1 VILMTEQSL
10 QEEIAKIKRWI
21 KRRRILSVLKYT
33 FYFFILIGVVLY
45 AVSAY
50 YMLYN
55 IQISLERP
63 PTADRIGLLEY
74 EFTIHL
80 LINNPTSA
88 EFTAK
93 NIYYKLYLQDQLVG
107 DGFKPYLIIK
117 PGPNSEAVSIRIN
130 LWNFP
135 SIVNDALS
143 TGSVRVKVEG
153 TATVPLL
160 AFGIIPWQ
168 EVTLPIPPYEY
179 TIPLEISIDEVRSV
193 GLFGQDLSDI
203 ISNIERLSSDIES
216 IRNSILSLD
225 SKINY
230 IEGSIVDVET
240 LRYEISSLRE
250 VIDKLKSRIDSLP
263 EITLIRIRNVE
274 RPLTVA
280 RGGSITVKIN
290 VEYILSEPKQ
300 ITISVWDIDKLT
312 IVTQQNYVLSS
323 GSGIETIELTFT
335 APRTTGLWQVLIHVY
350 YLIGNSTSWTS
361 SDIINIYLS

>member
-1 VILMTEQSL
+1 LMAEQSL

-45 AVSAY
+45 AVGAY

-63 PTADRIGLLEY
+63 PTANRIGFLEY

-117 PGPNSEAVSIRIN
+117 PGSNSEAVSIRIN

-168 EVTLPIPPYEY
+168 EVTMPIPPYEY
-179 TIPLEISIDEVRSV
+179 TIPLEISINDARSV

-203 ISNIERLSSDIES
+203 VSNVERLSSEIES
-216 IRNSILSLD
+216 IRNSILSLE

-230 IEGSIVDVET
+230 IEGSISDIET
-240 LRYEISSLRE
+240 LRYEISRLRE

-274 RPLTVA
+274 CPLIVTS
-280 RGGSITVKIN
+280 GDSITVKIN
-290 VEYILSEPKQ
+290 VEYILSKPTP

-312 IVTQQNYVLSS
+312 RVTRQVYVLNN

-335 APRTTGLWQVLIHVY
+335 APRTTGLWRIFIY
-350 YLIGNSTSWTS
+350 IDYLIGNSASWTS
-361 SDIINIYLS
+361 SDIINVYLS